1 MQSNKK
7 QEIKQYKNSVFIYKI
22 PIFFQAPEPF
32 GKWEGTRDATK
43 EGADSLQFDMLFKSE
58 RGEEDCLYLNVYS
71 TKVCFVVSIFFRSS
85 LFNTQ
90 EKLILNL

>member
-1 MQSNKK
+1 MQSNKNK
-7 QEIKQYKNSVFIYKI
+7 EIKQYKTAFLFIS
-22 PIFFQAPEPF
+22 FLHFQAPEPF

-71 TKVCFVVSIFFRSS
+71 TQVCFVVSIFFRSS
-85 LFNTQ
+85 LFKTQ
-90 EKLILNL
+90 EKLI